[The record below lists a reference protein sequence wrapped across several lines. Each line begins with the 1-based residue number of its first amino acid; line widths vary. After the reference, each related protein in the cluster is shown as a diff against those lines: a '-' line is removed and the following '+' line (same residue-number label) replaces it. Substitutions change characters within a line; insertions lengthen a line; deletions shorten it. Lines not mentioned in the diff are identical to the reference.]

1 MTQIPEDITL
11 SKPVLE
17 TVTIAKE
24 FCYYFD
30 DVDTKSFNGILNFVH
45 RILPLLYLKGTF
57 LPDIEVEYPEANEKF
72 VTPEQWE
79 ELFYAL
85 REKFG
90 NKDEYY
96 IIDPQYINETEPLKA
111 SLSENIA
118 DIYQPMKDFIQLF
131 EKNTYATRQV
141 AVYEFKYL
149 FQTHW
154 GYRIGNI
161 IPKVHHLLY
170 EDKSEPP
177 QYQQTLDFM

>member
-1 MTQIPEDITL
+1 MTQQYEDITL

-17 TVTIAKE
+17 TVTTAKE

-30 DVDTKSFNGILNFVH
+30 DIDSKSIEGILNFIH

-57 LPDIEVEYPEANEKF
+57 LPDIDVEYPEANERF

-85 REKFG
+85 RDKFG
-90 NKDEYY
+90 KKDEYY

-118 DIYQPMKDFIQLF
+118 DIYQDMKDFVTLF
-131 EKNTYATRQV
+131 AKNTHAHRQN
-141 AVYEFKYL
+141 AVYEFKLL

-154 GYRIGNI
+154 GYRVGNLI
-161 IPKVHHLLY
+161 SKIHHMLY
-170 EDKSEPP
+170 ENIGEPP
-177 QYQQTLDFM
+177 EYQNTIDYL

>member
-1 MTQIPEDITL
+1 MNQQPEDITL

-17 TVTIAKE
+17 TVTIAEE

-30 DVDTKSFNGILNFVH
+30 DIEPKSPEGILNFIH

-57 LPDIEVEYPEANEKF
+57 LPDVEVEYPEANEKF

-90 NKDEYY
+90 RKDEYY

-118 DIYQPMKDFIQLF
+118 DIYQSMKDFVTLF
-131 EKNTYATRQV
+131 KKNTHAHRQNAV
-141 AVYEFKYL
+141 ADFKYL

-154 GYRIGNI
+154 GYRVGNVL
-161 IPKVHHLLY
+161 PKVHHMLY
-170 EDKSEPP
+170 ENIGEPP
-177 QYQQTLDFM
+177 QYEQTLDLM

>member
-1 MTQIPEDITL
+1 MTDRPDDLTL

-17 TVTIAKE
+17 TVTVAQE

-30 DVDTKSFNGILNFVH
+30 DIDPKSPRGILEFIH

-57 LPDIEVEYPEANEKF
+57 LPDIEVEYPEANERF

-85 REKFG
+85 RDKFG
-90 NKDEYY
+90 KDDEYY
-96 IIDPQYINETEPLKA
+96 IIDPEYINETEPLKA

-118 DIYQPMKDFIQLF
+118 DIYQDMKDFVLLF
-131 EKNTYATRQV
+131 KKNTHAHRQN
-141 AVYEFKYL
+141 AVSEFKKL

-154 GYRIGNI
+154 GYRIANI

-170 EDKSEPP
+170 EDAAEPP
-177 QYQQTLDFM
+177 QYQQTLDLM